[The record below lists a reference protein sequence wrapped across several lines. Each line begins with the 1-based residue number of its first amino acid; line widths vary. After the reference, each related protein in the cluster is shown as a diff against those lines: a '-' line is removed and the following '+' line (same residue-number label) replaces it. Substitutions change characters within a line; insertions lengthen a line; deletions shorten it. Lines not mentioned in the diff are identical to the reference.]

1 MGTGFAQLPLERYD
15 ELILE
20 NKRMMEEL
28 DNSVTL
34 DEYNELYELLDNIVK
49 IETDWNDKPRLK
61 IDLSKLATRLNEKF
75 EQSEFAGKWTMKDM
89 SNHKETVWGVFKE
102 IKQEAAIDP
111 EDIIEYDE
119 DEEDQA

>member
-1 MGTGFAQLPLERYD
+1 MLIMKTGFAQLPLERYD

-28 DNSVTL
+28 DNSVSL
-34 DEYNELYELLDNIVK
+34 DEYNELQELLDNVVK
-49 IETDWNDKPRLK
+49 IEADWNNEPRLK
-61 IDLSKLATRLNEKF
+61 IDLRKLAARLSERF

-89 SNHKETVWGVFKE
+89 SNHVETIWGVFKE
-102 IKQEAAIDP
+102 IPQVA
-111 EDIIEYDE
+111 DE